1 MTRLQRFGCAAA
13 AVTTHVVCGIPIAI
27 AAALLVCTLLL
38 GGAR

>member
-1 MTRLQRFGCAAA
+1 MTRLQRIGCFAAA
-13 AVTTHVVCGIPIAI
+13 AITHIVCGIPIAV